1 MTRKRCPHTTPDI
14 VNGTGRQSFASDIF
28 SLGWIV
34 QAVLYLLHTAT
45 ARSIEVATVAI
56 CDDPDKRPSLKKM
69 FAVLQI
75 WLRAHSHD
83 FATDCS
89 PPFRLMYVVNC
100 FNALL
105 NFSIHAYIKLNANHF
120 RYKFCTTRSSDS
132 IFVYKR
138 SLVLSLFSSK

>member
-1 MTRKRCPHTTPDI
+1 M
-14 VNGTGRQSFASDIF
+14 
-28 SLGWIV
+28 
-34 QAVLYLLHTAT
+34 QAVLYLLHIAT
-45 ARSIEVATVAI
+45 VRSIEVATAAI
-56 CDDPDKRPSLKKM
+56 CDDPDKRPSVKKM

-89 PPFRLMYVVNC
+89 SPFRLMYVVNS

-120 RYKFCTTRSSDS
+120 
-132 IFVYKR
+132 
-138 SLVLSLFSSK
+138 